1 MSLTWARG
9 QFNVDYER
17 RVDHGELRKK
27 RIERVRHAMREAG
40 LDAVL
45 VWKDENQ
52 RYLTNLRAQLVSGKT
67 TALNG
72 ALLIGDEDPILLCSG
87 GEADRVRETM
97 PWIREYHIVPIVEQ
111 RALVDGFVSDIL
123 GPILDRFDLR
133 EGKLGMDEANMILVE
148 ALGRQFPNLELR
160 ECDSVMQSSRMIK
173 LPEEIALLEEA
184 TALADAVTQTA
195 MEAVHAGRREC
206 EIAGD
211 AMQTLYYLGGEYA
224 HVATPFVGS
233 GEHMSPPYRQCSDK
247 IIRNGDIV
255 FIDIGAAANGYFG
268 DVARSTICGRASRR
282 QKEIHTAVYESLQAG
297 IALMRPGHTN
307 VEVRDAMVAKADE
320 YDLGDR
326 FLSLFIGHG
335 VGAGAN
341 EPPYVGETLPG
352 APTYEFQPGMV
363 FAMEPLIWVAD
374 VRGGGGIRL
383 EEMVLITEGEAH
395 VMSRAPFDD
404 GLFL

>member
-1 MSLTWARG
+1 MVVTWARG
-9 QFNVDYER
+9 QFNVDYEQ
-17 RVDHGELRKK
+17 RVDHEDLRKK
-27 RIERVRHAMREAG
+27 RVMRARQAMRDAG
-40 LDAVL
+40 LDALL

-72 ALLIGDEDPILLCSG
+72 ALLIDDADPILLCSG

-97 PWIREYHIVPIVEQ
+97 PWISEFYIVPIVEQ
-111 RALVDGFVSDIL
+111 RPLVEGFVTDIL
-123 GPILDRFDLR
+123 EPILARFDLQA
-133 EGKLGMDEANMILVE
+133 GKLGMDEANMILVE
-148 ALGRQFPNLELR
+148 ALHRQLPNLELR
-160 ECDSVMQSSRMIK
+160 ECDSVMQGIRMIK
-173 LPEEIALLEEA
+173 LPDEIALLEEA
-184 TALADAVTQTA
+184 TAIADAVTQTA
-195 MEAVHAGRREC
+195 MEAVRAGRREC

-211 AMQTLYYLGGEYA
+211 AMRTLYYLGGEYA
-224 HVATPFVGS
+224 HVSTPFVAS

-247 IIRNGDIV
+247 IIRNGDVV

-268 DVARSTICGRASRR
+268 DVARSTVCGKASRR
-282 QKEIHTAVYESLQAG
+282 QKEIHTAVYEALQAG

-307 VEVRDAMVAKADE
+307 VEVRDAMVAKASE
-320 YDLGDR
+320 YGLGDR

-335 VGAGAN
+335 VGTGAN

-363 FAMEPLIWVAD
+363 FAMEPLIWVPD

-383 EEMVLITEGEAH
+383 EEMILITEGDAH

-404 GLFL
+404 RLLL